1 VSDVEV
7 NAMMLTLSAA
17 RQGTAGGP
25 AVEEEASCWDGG
37 WPPPSADESAGGLT
51 VVQVREGEGRFLLT
65 AALADKETAGASVDL
80 TRDALGLR
88 VGRIVRWVAV
98 PRDALVD
105 EAVVHVSEGL
115 LSVSIPLR
123 VGRKVRHV
131 LHVW

>member
-1 VSDVEV
+1 
-7 NAMMLTLSAA
+7 MMLTLPAGA
-17 RQGTAGGP
+17 MQGTAGGP
-25 AVEEEASCWDGG
+25 AVEEETSCRDGG
-37 WPPPSADESAGGLT
+37 WPPSADESAGGLT

-65 AALADKETAGASVDL
+65 AALAATETAGASVDL

-123 VGRKVRHV
+123 IGRKVRHV

>member
-1 VSDVEV
+1 
-7 NAMMLTLSAA
+7 MMLTLSAA

-37 WPPPSADESAGGLT
+37 WPPSADESAGGLT

-65 AALADKETAGASVDL
+65 AALADKETAEASVDL

-123 VGRKVRHV
+123 GGRKLRHV